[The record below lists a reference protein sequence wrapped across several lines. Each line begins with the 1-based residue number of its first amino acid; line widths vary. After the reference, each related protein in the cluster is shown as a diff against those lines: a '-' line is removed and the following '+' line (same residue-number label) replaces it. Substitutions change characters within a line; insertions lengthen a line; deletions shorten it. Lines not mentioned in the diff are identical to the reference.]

1 MAALVGRFG
10 GAALVAD
17 LVAAL
22 VAALGG
28 RFGVLTLW
36 PHWWAALVV
45 AALVSRIGVL
55 VSGRF
60 SEPHWWAAT
69 GLLVSGRIGGGPQL
83 YYEFS

>member
-28 RFGVLTLW
+28 RFGVPTLW
-36 PHWWAALVV
+36 PHWWAALV
-45 AALVSRIGVL
+45 
-55 VSGRF
+55 GR
-60 SEPHWWAAT
+60 T